1 MNNMKLRLN
10 EYSDLFKAEFEDN
23 FDVIKLFYNLC
34 NEYDDCEDIVSKLR
48 SLTSEKIITNESYNF
63 IIKNWDKLLYIG
75 DFTNE

>member
-1 MNNMKLRLN
+1 MNKIKLRLS

-23 FDVIKLFYNLC
+23 FNAIKLFYNLC
-34 NEYDDCEDIVSKLR
+34 NKYDDCEDIVSKLR